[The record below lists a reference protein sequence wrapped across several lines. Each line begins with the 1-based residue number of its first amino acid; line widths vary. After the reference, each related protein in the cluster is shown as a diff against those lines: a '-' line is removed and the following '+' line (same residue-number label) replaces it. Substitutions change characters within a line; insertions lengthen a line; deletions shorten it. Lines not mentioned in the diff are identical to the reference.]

1 MLLSLLEIGFD
12 HLNKLELL
20 HPEMNLTQWFWKR
33 KILNAIN
40 VFCYYFPFGK
50 GCGPSFEQTETLHT
64 KVCYVP
70 RLVDIRSM
78 VLRESTF
85 LLKTSESPLPKCKVW
100 LKLVTQWFMRRI
112 WKAYRQRTDGHTIFE
127 EQKGIRIAHL
137 IFKLIDRWAK
147 KICRQILW
155 QTSFDKSKRSMINE
169 ILHWFAFHKLLAYQT
184 FWKAWRSSLPCLDEL
199 LPKRK

>member
-20 HPEMNLTQWFWKR
+20 HPEMNLTQWFWKW
-33 KILNAIN
+33 KFLNAIN

-70 RLVDIRSM
+70 RLVDIGSM
-78 VLRESTF
+78 VLEMKFFKYCQCIFTFLPLSPLGKRESTF

-100 LKLVTQWFMRRI
+100 LKLAHAVVYEKNMKSLQTKDRRPYHF
-112 WKAYRQRTDGHTIFE
+112 WRT
-127 EQKGIRIAHL
+127 KG
-137 IFKLIDRWAK
+137 D
-147 KICRQILW
+147 Q
-155 QTSFDKSKRSMINE
+155 N
-169 ILHWFAFHKLLAYQT
+169 
-184 FWKAWRSSLPCLDEL
+184 SSPNF
-199 LPKRK
+199 